1 MEKRYFCKEI
11 DIIYPENTLKLK
23 RNERKKEPF
32 KKRISMRSLVSFGC
46 STPYFHSRR
55 RKEKKNLVEYK
66 KGGGIYLVAD
76 SFAQ

>member
-11 DIIYPENTLKLK
+11 GINNPENTFNSI

-32 KKRISMRSLVSFGC
+32 EKRISMRSLVPFGC

-66 KGGGIYLVAD
+66 KGGGIYHVAD